1 MNFEETINKIKEEI
15 GDEAYAK
22 ASNEFADILTA
33 HKSTCDD
40 NSAKQSEIETLK
52 QEKEDLVK
60 ANAKLFQRLGFEDNT
75 PQNFENGTREEEKH
89 ELVIGDI
96 INEKGEII

>member
-15 GDEAYAK
+15 GEESYAK

-33 HKSTCDD
+33 HKSMCDD
-40 NSAKQSEIETLK
+40 NNTKQNEIEILK

-75 PQNFENGTREEEKH
+75 PQNFGNENNVEDKH
-89 ELVIGDI
+89 ELAIGDI